1 MNAISFKL
9 LSACLFFF
17 TLTLNGLAD
26 VPENYYA
33 SAKGMTGK
41 DLKSTL
47 YLIIAPHTEREYSDL
62 WEDFKSTD
70 VREDGT
76 IWDMYSN
83 ATSYV
88 PGGSKQGA
96 NFTQEG
102 DAYNREHSFPKSW
115 FNSETP
121 MYTDLFH
128 LYPTDGYVNGRRS
141 NYPFGE
147 TEGETYQSANGFSKL
162 GACTISGYTGTVFEP
177 ADEYK
182 GDFARTYFYM
192 ATAYEDQI
200 ASWDSPCLSGDFY
213 TAFADWTLNM
223 LLRWSQEDPVSE
235 KEIARNEAVYSI
247 QGNRNPFIDFPGLEK
262 YLWDSM
268 STTAFDPNN
277 YIEPDDVDYSTYD
290 TGEDSE
296 SDGGDGNENFDGN
309 SDTSSSQGNVYALV
323 TSTSDLSSG
332 NEVLIVCT
340 SNGVAMA
347 EQSGDI
353 RTYAEVSVSESGT
366 ISTSVNTSG
375 LPYAFVLGG
384 EAGAWSFYDETAQ
397 TFLALTSGANKL
409 HAASS
414 ADSDNALWTITI
426 GDDGSTTIFN
436 NYYDTRCIQYNASSP
451 RFACYTSTQMPVQ
464 LYSLLSTEGI
474 NQTLTAEGNE
484 TVHVYDTNGR
494 LLRKAMSGAAA
505 VRGLAPGLYI
515 VGGKKV
521 IVR

>member
-1 MNAISFKL
+1 MNLCSFKH
-9 LSACLFFF
+9 LSAFLLFF
-17 TLTLNGLAD
+17 TLTSICFAD

-83 ATSYV
+83 ITAYE

-115 FNSETP
+115 FGSETP

-162 GACTISGYTGTVFEP
+162 GACTTSGYTGTVFEP

-213 TAFADWTLNM
+213 TAFADWTLIM

-235 KEIARNEAVYSI
+235 KEIARNEAVYGI

-268 STTAFDPNN
+268 STTAFDPDN
-277 YIEPDDVDYSTYD
+277 YVEPDDVDYSTYVTD
-290 TGEDSE
+290 EDSDDDGDDDD
-296 SDGGDGNENFDGN
+296 SDAN
-309 SDTSSSQGNVYALV
+309 SDTSSDEGNVYALV
-323 TSTSDLSSG
+323 TSTSDLSAG

-340 SNGVAMA
+340 SKGVAMA
-347 EQSGDI
+347 EQSSDI
-353 RTYAEVSVSESGT
+353 RTYAEVTVSESNT
-366 ISTSVNTSG
+366 VTTSVNASG

-384 EAGAWSFYDETAQ
+384 EEGAWSFYDETAE
-397 TFLALTSGANKL
+397 TYLALTSSANKL
-409 HAASS
+409 HSATS

-426 GDDGSTTIFN
+426 GDDAATTIFN

-451 RFACYTSTQMPVQ
+451 RFACYTSTQMAVQ

-474 NQTLTAEGNE
+474 NQVLIAEESE
-484 TVHVYDTNGR
+484 TVNVYDTNGR
-494 LLRKAMSGAAA
+494 LLRKAVSGAAA
-505 VRGLAPGLYI
+505 VQGLAPGIYV